1 MKKKLL
7 YQVFAVIMMAT
18 FLVTGCGQSGNDSK
32 ASKSSQRSEAKA
44 SDKEK
49 VDAPEIPELTFE
61 RTMDLTYAKE
71 FDVYYYKDGYK
82 LIDVHEDRQY
92 LIVPEGKEAP
102 EGLDEDI
109 VVIKQPVQN
118 IYMAAT
124 ATMSLFDRLDALDT
138 ISFSGLEASGWY
150 VENAKEAMESG
161 EITYAGKYSE
171 PDYEKIV
178 DGDCS
183 LAIESTMIL
192 HTPKVQEMIEELGIP
207 VFVDYSSYEK
217 KPLGRTEWVKLYGLL
232 SGKEEEA
239 TAAFDREKEAFEQ
252 ISQDKATGK
261 TVAFFYITSNGEV
274 NVRKASDYLP
284 KMIEMAGGSYIL
296 KQDEEDDS
304 VSSTMSMDMESF
316 YAAAKD
322 ADYIIYNSTVDGEIS
337 TVDEL
342 TEKSGLLEHFKAVEE
357 GNVYCTSKN
366 LYQSTMK
373 LGSIISDLY
382 KILHGEEDTLTYIY
396 RLE

>member
-1 MKKKLL
+1 M
-7 YQVFAVIMMAT
+7 
-18 FLVTGCGQSGNDSK
+18 
-32 ASKSSQRSEAKA
+32 
-44 SDKEK
+44 
-49 VDAPEIPELTFE
+49 
-61 RTMDLTYAKE
+61 
-71 FDVYYYKDGYK
+71 
-82 LIDVHEDRQY
+82 
-92 LIVPEGKEAP
+92 
-102 EGLDEDI
+102 
-109 VVIKQPVQN
+109 
-118 IYMAAT
+118 
-124 ATMSLFDRLDALDT
+124 
-138 ISFSGLEASGWY
+138 
-150 VENAKEAMESG
+150 
-161 EITYAGKYSE
+161 
-171 PDYEKIV
+171 
-178 DGDCS
+178 
-183 LAIESTMIL
+183 
-192 HTPKVQEMIEELGIP
+192 
-207 VFVDYSSYEK
+207 
-217 KPLGRTEWVKLYGLL
+217 KLYGLL